1 MKLFAAILIT
11 VLALSSCD
19 NNETTPSATVN
30 KDTVQEN
37 QPAINKDSLI
47 LSLTR
52 QVLTTLKAGDYKS
65 FAAFMHTTL
74 GTRFTP
80 YTFVDTA
87 MDKRFIPSEFLELVN
102 KNTPI
107 DWGSYDGTGD
117 SILLTVKGYFKKFV
131 YNADF
136 LKAEKTSLNKTLGA
150 GTDFNNLEIVYKDC
164 EYTESFFSGF
174 EKKYDG
180 MDWTALRLVYKKY
193 QGKYYLVG
201 VIHGSWTI

>member
-1 MKLFAAILIT
+1 MRSYIVFLFIVFILAA
-11 VLALSSCD
+11 CD
-19 NNETTPSATVN
+19 NNKTTPATTVGP
-30 KDTVQEN
+30 DTMQVK
-37 QPAINKDSLI
+37 QPAVNKDSLI

-52 QVLTTLKAGDYKS
+52 QVLTTLKTGDYKS
-65 FAAFMHTTL
+65 FSTFMHPIL

-87 MDKRFIPSEFLELVN
+87 MDKRFTPSEFLDLAK

-136 LKAEKTSLNKTLGA
+136 LNAEKTSLNKTLGA

-174 EKKYDG
+174 EEKYDG

-193 QGKYYLVG
+193 QDKYYLVG